1 MKYVILH
8 NVRSRH
14 NVGSVFRTA
23 EGAGVEKIF
32 LAGYTPTPVDRFGR
46 PVPEIVKTSL
56 GATDMIPWEQVE
68 NTTSLIPLLQAE
80 GVRVIA
86 VEQAPRSI
94 SLFDFIAPEKVA
106 YIFGN
111 EITGVPQE
119 VLTLCNT
126 IVEIPMQGQ
135 KESLNVSVTAGVV
148 LFQPII

>member
-23 EGAGVEKIF
+23 EGAGVSKIF

-56 GATDMIPWEQVE
+56 GATDMIPWEQVD
-68 NTTSLIPLLQAE
+68 NTTSIVSLLQAE
-80 GVRVIA
+80 GVTVVA
-86 VEQAPRSI
+86 VEQAPGSI
-94 SLFDFIAPEKVA
+94 SLFNFIAPEKVA

-111 EITGVPQE
+111 EITGVPEE
-119 VLTLCNT
+119 VLTLCDA

-148 LFQPII
+148 LFQSAI